1 MEEIKEEEEEEDE
14 EERKNLEYVS
24 FPIEA
29 GLAPVSCAGAQTWLS
44 VHMLRCVYSL
54 SLFFF

>member
-1 MEEIKEEEEEEDE
+1 
-14 EERKNLEYVS
+14 
-24 FPIEA
+24 
-29 GLAPVSCAGAQTWLS
+29 VSCAGAQTWLS